1 MYNYKEE
8 SVKRIRER
16 IDRSGV
22 PSESIATVVRS
33 QVYDLANNTM
43 NSTYTV
49 KTTDGSAFSG
59 NSLENAIAQYFREL
73 AVIVLKQKTARKTQ
87 RK

>member
-16 IDRSGV
+16 IERSGV
-22 PSESIATVVRS
+22 PSDAIATVVRS
-33 QVYDLANNTM
+33 QVYDIVNNTM

-49 KTTDGSAFSG
+49 KTTDGSTYNG
-59 NSLENAIAQYFREL
+59 TSLENAIAEYFREI
-73 AVIVLKQKTARKTQ
+73 ARIVFSRK
-87 RK
+87 